1 MIQINYQDKRPIY
14 EQIVEKFRTLVV
26 RGVLKPDDKIPSV
39 RSLAIDLSINP
50 NTIQKAY
57 QELERQGVIYTVK
70 GRGNFV
76 SAKDKWMADESAETL
91 GALHDSVR
99 KLMALGMST
108 DAIIREIRKA
118 SDQEKSEIRK
128 ASDQENTEIKKGSE
142 DA

>member
-14 EQIVEKFRTLVV
+14 EQIVEKYRQLIVK
-26 RGVLKPDDKIPSV
+26 GVLKPDDKIPSV
-39 RSLAIDLSINP
+39 RNLAIDLSINP

-57 QELERQGVIYTVK
+57 QELERQGFIYTVK

-91 GALHDSVR
+91 GAFHDSVR

>member
-57 QELERQGVIYTVK
+57 QELERQGFIYTVK

-128 ASDQENTEIKKGSE
+128 SNDQENTEGSE